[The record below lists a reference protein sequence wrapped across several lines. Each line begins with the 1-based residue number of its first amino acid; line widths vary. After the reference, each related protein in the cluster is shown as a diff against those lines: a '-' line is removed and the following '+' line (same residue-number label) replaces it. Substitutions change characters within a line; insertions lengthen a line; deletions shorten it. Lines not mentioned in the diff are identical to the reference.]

1 MQTAYIPLRKDG
13 QFAGVLI
20 SNFLAAR
27 LSTVINSNTILQSG
41 YCYLIESKSSIVIS
55 HPKITSSCR
64 DISCVEGF
72 SSSEYADFQKHVL
85 NPIRLSGRL
94 PASSASVNFMKQG
107 RQWRII
113 ASKVEFENIHYTV
126 FATVPTSEVEKTS
139 TDTTDAINRTV
150 DVMIYVFSACIL
162 SLLLVLVLYSWLMI
176 SLIVNPINDLRAAFT
191 LIRSDDLSSEVPTKA
206 SSRDLKILLGAFGQ
220 VMIYTV
226 RRCSLYVA
234 LYSPR
239 LSAVGSVEVRQ

>member
-1 MQTAYIPLRKDG
+1 MQTAYIPLRKNG

-20 SNFLAAR
+20 SNYQAAR

-41 YCYLIESKSSIVIS
+41 YCYLIESKSSTLIS
-55 HPKITSSCR
+55 HPKIISSCR
-64 DISCVEGF
+64 NISCVEGF
-72 SSSEYADFQKHVL
+72 SSSEYADFEKHVL
-85 NPIRLSGRL
+85 NPVRLSGRL
-94 PASSASVNFMKQG
+94 PASSVNFMKQG

-113 ASKVEFENIHYTV
+113 ASTVKFENIHYTV

-191 LIRSDDLSSEVPTKA
+191 LIRSDDLNSEVPTKA

-220 VMIYTV
+220 VTIDTV

-239 LSAVGSVEVRQ
+239 LSAVGSVKVRQ

>member
-20 SNFLAAR
+20 SNYLAAR

-41 YCYLIESKSSIVIS
+41 YCYLIESKSSTLIS

-85 NPIRLSGRL
+85 NPVRLSGRL
-94 PASSASVNFMKQG
+94 PASSVNFMKQG

-113 ASKVEFENIHYTV
+113 ASTVEFENIHYTV

-150 DVMIYVFSACIL
+150 DVMIFVFSACIL

-191 LIRSDDLSSEVPTKA
+191 LIRSDDLNSEVPTKA
-206 SSRDLKILLGAFGQ
+206 SSRDMKILLGAFGQ

-226 RRCSLYVA
+226 RRCSLYAA

>member
-1 MQTAYIPLRKDG
+1 MQTAYIPLRKNG
-13 QFAGVLI
+13 KFAGVLI
-20 SNFLAAR
+20 SNYLAAR

-41 YCYLIESKSSIVIS
+41 YCYLIESNSSTLIS

-85 NPIRLSGRL
+85 NPVRLSGRL
-94 PASSASVNFMKQG
+94 PDSSVNFMKQG